1 MNNLFGQMTCLA
13 DGGGARNHVEELVF
27 AGLLAEPDQIIQCLT
42 ELDFVS
48 ELPWFQ
54 LYEANQSRV

>member
-1 MNNLFGQMTCLA
+1 MTCLA
-13 DGGGARNHVEELVF
+13 DGGCARNHVEELVF

>member
-1 MNNLFGQMTCLA
+1 MDYLLRQVTCLA
-13 DGGGARNHVEELVF
+13 DGSSARNHVEELVI

-54 LYEANQSRV
+54 LCEVNQSRV